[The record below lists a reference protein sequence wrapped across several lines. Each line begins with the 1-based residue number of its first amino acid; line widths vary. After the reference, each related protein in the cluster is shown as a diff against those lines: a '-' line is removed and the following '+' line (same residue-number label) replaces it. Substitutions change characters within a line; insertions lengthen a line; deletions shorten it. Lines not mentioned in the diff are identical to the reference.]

1 VRLHGRA
8 RAFFLLRKIAPDLQ
22 RLAVVLALTRRN
34 FSIAFNLKAK
44 GYNAMDIEQ
53 VLHAITRVQAERL
66 VKSTRSF
73 NDELVYNQVE
83 LPLFLE
89 IKRVIRE
96 RFESV
101 ELSK

>member
-1 VRLHGRA
+1 
-8 RAFFLLRKIAPDLQ
+8 
-22 RLAVVLALTRRN
+22 
-34 FSIAFNLKAK
+34 
-44 GYNAMDIEQ
+44 MDIEQ

-101 ELSK
+101 ELSKQ

>member
-34 FSIAFNLKAK
+34 FAIAFNLKTK
-44 GYNAMDIEQ
+44 GDNAMDIEQ

>member
-1 VRLHGRA
+1 
-8 RAFFLLRKIAPDLQ
+8 
-22 RLAVVLALTRRN
+22 
-34 FSIAFNLKAK
+34 
-44 GYNAMDIEQ
+44 MDIEQ

-66 VKSTRSF
+66 VKSTESF

-83 LPLFLE
+83 LPLIKE

>member
-22 RLAVVLALTRRN
+22 RLAAVLALTRRN

-66 VKSTRSF
+66 VKSTISF

-83 LPLFLE
+83 LPLIKE

>member
-1 VRLHGRA
+1 
-8 RAFFLLRKIAPDLQ
+8 
-22 RLAVVLALTRRN
+22 
-34 FSIAFNLKAK
+34 
-44 GYNAMDIEQ
+44 MDIEQ
-53 VLHAITRVQAERL
+53 VLHAITRIQAERL
-66 VKSTRSF
+66 VKSTKSF

-83 LPLFLE
+83 LPLIKE